1 MDPGVYIVRCAWGAC
16 RRRCGGGGVA
26 GEAFGV
32 GGPLLCSGCSGGG
45 SWQIRRPRRVRRF
58 LELRRASPRAGVR
71 DGGAGSC
78 SWGSSA
84 FTSVLGGAFAQDL
97 WELQAGSSSSTA
109 GSGGFVEEGWCWWRL
124 GADGRSTPRCR
135 CLRRLDHAAFQH
147 VWPGR
152 RLRCEV
158 SSPSSSPAACCCSSR
173 RCAAWWL
180 RSRRVVCVSSLCSSG
195 CVRVVVDLCTRTLF
209 KKKKPIVILNVS
221 IQ

>member
-16 RRRCGGGGVA
+16 RWRCGGGGVA

-45 SWQIRRPRRVRRF
+45 SMQIRRPRRVRRF

-84 FTSVLGGAFAQDL
+84 FTSVLGGAFVQDL

-109 GSGGFVEEGWCWWRL
+109 GSDGFVEEGWCWWRL
-124 GADGRSTPRCR
+124 GADGRSTLRCR

-147 VWPGR
+147 VWPGCC
-152 RLRCEV
+152 LRCEV
-158 SSPSSSPAACCCSSR
+158 SSPSSSPAACCWSSKEV
-173 RCAAWWL
+173 CGVVAPISACGVCFLPLFEWV
-180 RSRRVVCVSSLCSSG
+180 RSCC
-195 CVRVVVDLCTRTLF
+195 C
-209 KKKKPIVILNVS
+209 
-221 IQ
+221 